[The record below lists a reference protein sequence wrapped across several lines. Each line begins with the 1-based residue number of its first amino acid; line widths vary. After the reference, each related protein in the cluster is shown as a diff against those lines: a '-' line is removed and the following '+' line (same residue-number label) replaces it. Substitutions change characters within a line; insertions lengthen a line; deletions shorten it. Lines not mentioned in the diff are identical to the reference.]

1 MTTDKFVLASPPDE
15 PRPRELWLQHAA
27 GFILMENVRQAA
39 IDQLDPQ
46 LSTDE
51 RVVAIAAIDATMYQL
66 MSVIDGLRGG
76 LNNSQYQV
84 DLHMI
89 VQLRRS
95 DANQENVLEL
105 MDLLD
110 GDGMCIGIIG
120 WLEADYGACPVVK
133 S

>member
-15 PRPRELWLQHAA
+15 PRLRELWLQHAA

-105 MDLLD
+105 MDLRD
-110 GDGMCIGIIG
+110 GDGMSMGIHG
-120 WLEADYGACPVVK
+120 WLEADYGTCPVVE

>member
-1 MTTDKFVLASPPDE
+1 MTTDKYVLASPPDE
-15 PRPRELWLQHAA
+15 PRLRELWLQHAA

-66 MSVIDGLRGG
+66 MSVIDGVRGG
-76 LNNSQYQV
+76 LNNSQSQV

-105 MDLLD
+105 MDLRD
-110 GDGMCIGIIG
+110 GDGMSMGIHG
-120 WLEADYGACPVVK
+120 WLEADYGTCPVVE

>member
-1 MTTDKFVLASPPDE
+1 MTTDKFVLASLPDE
-15 PRPRELWLQHAA
+15 PRLRELWLQHAA

-39 IDQLDPQ
+39 IDQLGPQ

-105 MDLLD
+105 MDLRD
-110 GDGMCIGIIG
+110 GDGMSMGIHG
-120 WLEADYGACPVVK
+120 WLEADYGTCPVVE